1 MVPLICLTSLKVI
14 IPELLVPGEFMLLPY
29 LDDKN
34 YDKPT
39 HHTTSYEG
47 GFSSSR
53 NTFRKVLGTHIVYRD
68 YTSEGKKSA
77 QIALRAPTKPAEL
90 QYESDL
96 TYSRLQRLRGQY
108 VMAEAFLQ

>member
-1 MVPLICLTSLKVI
+1 MLPLICLTSLKVI

-34 YDKPT
+34 YDKP
-39 HHTTSYEG
+39 YEG
-47 GFSSSR
+47 GFSSSH